1 MRKSNH
7 ILLGLIWLCVMA
19 ACHRRPTMDFAA
31 IEAIL
36 PTRPDSALAIL
47 DTLHTD
53 PNDFTAKDRAHYYLL
68 LTEAID
74 KCYLTHTT
82 DSLISIAKNYYENT
96 NDPNRRAKA
105 WYYLG
110 LIREENQQPLLAQD
124 AYLEALR
131 EEERVD
137 DHALLG
143 RINNRLG
150 MLYTWQMVH
159 EKANSYQRKAIEHLK
174 AEGDSS
180 AVQLAYRDLG
190 RNLTLLDSL
199 EQAIEC
205 YQTALS
211 FSVQRRMIS
220 VPTELAA
227 LYLKTGNYP
236 EARHYLE
243 EANKQA
249 AIKKPAYSL
258 WLVWGE
264 YYMAIRQADSARYYL
279 QRCLDSPHTRPAA
292 THYLAKLADQSG
304 DLAAS
309 VHYYKQYDALRDS
322 AYLRKQAD
330 LMRTAAADQEH
341 QEIKEKMF
349 SLEIALRDQKVYVLI
364 ITVIALISLI
374 AFLLV
379 NKLRLS
385 QRNAEIKKQQTH
397 RVLVAKLNLQIKL
410 LAHQLQL
417 LEKENADIEQQRI
430 EHGQLR
436 QQSKQQVAKIQELT
450 KENAE
455 IVRKKEQYQQK
466 LAHAKAELERL
477 LQPSKVLLEQMKNQQ
492 YKKPLDEK
500 QWNDF
505 FVLVDYYQSNFYTN
519 LTVEYP
525 NLRRSDIELCCL
537 LRMGIRKNEQIATL
551 CSIAIDSVKKR
562 KYRLKERLK
571 IVESC
576 EHNGDLEAFICSL

>member
-7 ILLGLIWLCVMA
+7 ILLGLILLCVMA

-53 PNDFTAKDRAHYYLL
+53 PNDFSAKDRAHYYLL
-68 LTEAID
+68 LTEAMD

-82 DSLISIAKNYYENT
+82 DSLIRLSADYYAAHHDNSRYAK
-96 NDPNRRAKA
+96 
-105 WYYLG
+105 
-110 LIREENQQPLLAQD
+110 
-124 AYLEALR
+124 
-131 EEERVD
+131 
-137 DHALLG
+137 
-143 RINNRLG
+143 
-150 MLYTWQMVH
+150 
-159 EKANSYQRKAIEHLK
+159 
-174 AEGDSS
+174 
-180 AVQLAYRDLG
+180 
-190 RNLTLLDSL
+190 
-199 EQAIEC
+199 
-205 YQTALS
+205 
-211 FSVQRRMIS
+211 
-220 VPTELAA
+220 A
-227 LYLKTGNYP
+227 LYLQGRIYEDWHRNDQAVACWIKALDYGKDSEDYFLLFRIASRIGLRYAYQDDVDQAMIYYAESLRYAIAANDTSSIAYAHAYIARVHSLRKEWP
-236 EARHYLE
+236 EAEKAYETAIALAKTSVDASDALQAALKEFIGILYRRKAFSKADSVIQSVQTIPAFQLDGPFCFVVGDYYRHVDDTVRAIPYL
-243 EANKQA
+243 KQA
-249 AIKKPAYSL
+249 LQLGNLYTKHSACQALSYIYKEYGMKKEQKAYERLAGQYADSIKSQEVRTVFKPALDYQQEKIAHLSFQKIKWEVSL
-258 WLVWGE
+258 FLV
-264 YYMAIRQADSARYYL
+264 L
-279 QRCLDSPHTRPAA
+279 F
-292 THYLAKLADQSG
+292 
-304 DLAAS
+304 
-309 VHYYKQYDALRDS
+309 V
-322 AYLRKQAD
+322 
-330 LMRTAAADQEH
+330 
-341 QEIKEKMF
+341 F
-349 SLEIALRDQKVYVLI
+349 SLSFYVYR
-364 ITVIALISLI
+364 S
-374 AFLLV
+374 
-379 NKLRLS
+379 
-385 QRNAEIKKQQTH
+385 KKQQTH
-397 RVLVAKLNLQIKL
+397 GVLVAKLNLQIKL

-492 YKKPLDEK
+492 FKKPLDEK

-562 KYRLKERLK
+562 KYRLKERLR
-571 IVESC
+571 IAESS

>member
-1 MRKSNH
+1 MRISNH
-7 ILLGLIWLCVMA
+7 ILLGLILLCVMA
-19 ACHRRPTMDFAA
+19 ACHHRQAMDFTA
-31 IEAIL
+31 IEAIM
-36 PTRPDSALAIL
+36 PTQPDSALVLL

-68 LTEAID
+68 LTEAMD

-82 DSLISIAKNYYENT
+82 DSLIRLSADYYAAHHDN
-96 NDPNRRAKA
+96 PRYAKA
-105 WYYLG
+105 LYLQG
-110 LIREENQQPLLAQD
+110 RIYEDWHRNDQAVACWVEALDYGEDSEDYPLLYRLTSSIGTLYAYQD
-124 AYLEALR
+124 D
-131 EEERVD
+131 V
-137 DHALLG
+137 DHALEYCQKALIYALATADSSSISYAHSYLARVYSLKRDWTETVKEYETAIAIALAAANAKNALQVAMKECIG
-143 RINNRLG
+143 VYTCQHAYDKADSLISIVQADPNMVRNGSYYLVIGDYYRYVNDSVKAIPCLLEAIRLG
-150 MLYTWQMVH
+150 NLYTKH
-159 EKANSYQRKAIEHLK
+159 
-174 AEGDSS
+174 S
-180 AVQLAYRDLG
+180 ACQ
-190 RNLTLLDSL
+190 
-199 EQAIEC
+199 
-205 YQTALS
+205 ALS
-211 FSVQRRMIS
+211 Y
-220 VPTELAA
+220 
-227 LYLKTGNYP
+227 LYEKYGMKKEQKAYERLVGQY
-236 EARHYLE
+236 ADS
-243 EANKQA
+243 
-249 AIKKPAYSL
+249 IKSQEVRTVFKPALDYQQEKIAHLSFQKIKWEVSL
-258 WLVWGE
+258 FLV
-264 YYMAIRQADSARYYL
+264 L
-279 QRCLDSPHTRPAA
+279 F
-292 THYLAKLADQSG
+292 
-304 DLAAS
+304 
-309 VHYYKQYDALRDS
+309 V
-322 AYLRKQAD
+322 
-330 LMRTAAADQEH
+330 
-341 QEIKEKMF
+341 F
-349 SLEIALRDQKVYVLI
+349 SLSFYVYR
-364 ITVIALISLI
+364 S
-374 AFLLV
+374 
-379 NKLRLS
+379 
-385 QRNAEIKKQQTH
+385 KKQQTH
-397 RVLVAKLNLQIKL
+397 GVLVAKQNLQIKL

-492 YKKPLDEK
+492 FKKPLDEK

>member
-68 LTEAID
+68 LTEAMD

-82 DSLISIAKNYYENT
+82 DSLIRLSADYYAAHHDNPHYTKALYLQGRIYEDWHRNDQAVACWVEALDYGKDSEDYALLYAITSKMGTQYAYQEDATHALVYYQRALTYAQATSDSLSIANAYAYLARAYWVNEDWQSSSVHYEKAIALASVAPSGGDRVLKKAIQEYIGLCLHQERYAQADSLITMIEQIPSLERDGSYYLT
-96 NDPNRRAKA
+96 LGDYYRRIGFIAKA
-105 WYYLG
+105 V
-110 LIREENQQPLLAQD
+110 PLL
-124 AYLEALR
+124 
-131 EEERVD
+131 
-137 DHALLG
+137 
-143 RINNRLG
+143 
-150 MLYTWQMVH
+150 
-159 EKANSYQRKAIEHLK
+159 EKALSIGNIYSKH
-174 AEGDSS
+174 S
-180 AVQLAYRDLG
+180 ACQ
-190 RNLTLLDSL
+190 
-199 EQAIEC
+199 
-205 YQTALS
+205 ALS
-211 FSVQRRMIS
+211 FLYEGCGLPGKQRFYDL
-220 VPTELAA
+220 LAGQYADSIKSQEVRTAFKPA
-227 LYLKTGNYP
+227 LDYQQEKIAHLSFQKIKWEVSLFLVLFVFSLSFYVYKS
-236 EARHYLE
+236 RK
-243 EANKQA
+243 KQA
-249 AIKKPAYSL
+249 H
-258 WLVWGE
+258 G
-264 YYMAIRQADSARYYL
+264 
-279 QRCLDSPHTRPAA
+279 
-292 THYLAKLADQSG
+292 
-304 DLAAS
+304 
-309 VHYYKQYDALRDS
+309 
-322 AYLRKQAD
+322 
-330 LMRTAAADQEH
+330 
-341 QEIKEKMF
+341 
-349 SLEIALRDQKVYVLI
+349 
-364 ITVIALISLI
+364 
-374 AFLLV
+374 
-379 NKLRLS
+379 
-385 QRNAEIKKQQTH
+385 
-397 RVLVAKLNLQIKL
+397 VLVAKQNLRIKL

-430 EHGQLR
+430 EHEQLWH
-436 QQSKQQVAKIQELT
+436 QSKRLAAKNQELE

-492 YKKPLDEK
+492 FKKPLDEK

>member
-1 MRKSNH
+1 MRASNH
-7 ILLGLIWLCVMA
+7 ILLGLILLCVMA

-31 IEAIL
+31 IEALL

-68 LTEAID
+68 LTEAMD

-190 RNLTLLDSL
+190 RNLTMLDSL

-349 SLEIALRDQKVYVLI
+349 SLEIALRDHKIYALCATMI
-364 ITVIALISLI
+364 ALCGVIAIILFRQILINNRRHYLLRLRAQVERIEALTRQLKELEEANIEQQLKPATELLERMRRHEQEKPLTESEWNAL
-374 AFLLV
+374 FLLV
-379 NKLRLS
+379 NY
-385 QRNAEIKKQQTH
+385 
-397 RVLVAKLNLQIKL
+397 
-410 LAHQLQL
+410 
-417 LEKENADIEQQRI
+417 
-430 EHGQLR
+430 R
-436 QQSKQQVAKIQELT
+436 Q
-450 KENAE
+450 
-455 IVRKKEQYQQK
+455 
-466 LAHAKAELERL
+466 
-477 LQPSKVLLEQMKNQQ
+477 
-492 YKKPLDEK
+492 D
-500 QWNDF
+500 DF
-505 FVLVDYYQSNFYTN
+505 FTRLHQR
-519 LTVEYP
+519 YP
-525 NLRRSDIELCCL
+525 ELGEAEIELCCL
-537 LRMGIRKNEQIATL
+537 LRMGFGKNEEIATF
-551 CSIAIDSVKKR
+551 CNITSSAVTKR
-562 KYRLKERLK
+562 KQRLKQHLHIAGKYQKPGE
-571 IVESC
+571 
-576 EHNGDLEAFICSL
+576 LEAFIQGL

>member
-1 MRKSNH
+1 NH
-7 ILLGLIWLCVMA
+7 ILLGLILLCVMA
-19 ACHRRPTMDFAA
+19 ACHRRPAMDFAA
-31 IEAIL
+31 IEAIM
-36 PTRPDSALAIL
+36 PAQPDSALAML

-53 PNDFTAKDRAHYYLL
+53 PNDFSAKDRAHYYLL
-68 LTEAID
+68 LTEAMD

-82 DSLISIAKNYYENT
+82 DSLITIAKDYYENA

-105 WYYLG
+105 WYYMG
-110 LIREENQQPLLAQD
+110 LIREEDQQPLLAQD

-143 RINNRLG
+143 RVNNRLG

-159 EKANSYQRKAIEHLK
+159 ERANFYQRKAIEHLK
-174 AEGDSS
+174 AVGDSS

-199 EQAIEC
+199 EQAIGC
-205 YQTALS
+205 YQSALS
-211 FSVQRRMIS
+211 FSAQRRMLS

-227 LYLKTGNYP
+227 LYLKTGKHS
-236 EARHYLE
+236 EARHCLE

-279 QRCLDSPHTRPAA
+279 QRCLESPHTHPAA
-292 THYLAKLADQSG
+292 THHLARLADQTG

-349 SLEIALRDQKVYVLI
+349 CLEIALRDQKVYVLI

-379 NKLRLS
+379 KLRLS
-385 QRNAEIKKQQTH
+385 QRNAEIKKQQTLLKELESNYG
-397 RVLVAKLNLQIKL
+397 RLKKRLISNQEVIELLRTQSDVNNEKLRLQQERIC
-410 LAHQLQL
+410 Q
-417 LEKENADIEQQRI
+417 LEKENQQI
-430 EHGQLR
+430 NQELEHG
-436 QQSKQQVAKIQELT
+436 
-450 KENAE
+450 
-455 IVRKKEQYQQK
+455 
-466 LAHAKAELERL
+466 AELEREL
-477 LQPSKVLLEQMKNQQ
+477 FCSEVYRRFLD
-492 YKKPLDEK
+492 KKFERSRLSSAD
-500 QWNDF
+500 WND
-505 FVLVDYYQSNFYTN
+505 LVMRLDNCYDNFSHRI
-519 LTVEYP
+519 LQLEG
-525 NLRRSDIELCCL
+525 LSDKEVRICYL
-537 LRMGIRKNEQIATL
+537 
-551 CSIAIDSVKKR
+551 VKA
-562 KYRLKERLK
+562 K
-571 IVESC
+571 IPPSRI
-576 EHNGDLEAFICSL
+576 GDLLGCTTTSVSMTRSRLYSKIMKQKGSAEQFDRFILDF

>member
-36 PTRPDSALAIL
+36 PTRPDSALAML

-68 LTEAID
+68 LTEAMD

-82 DSLISIAKNYYENT
+82 DSLIRLSADYYAAHHDNS
-96 NDPNRRAKA
+96 RYAKA
-105 WYYLG
+105 LYLQG
-110 LIREENQQPLLAQD
+110 RIYEDWHRNDQAVACWVEALDYGEDSEDYPLLYRLTSSIGTLYAYQD
-124 AYLEALR
+124 D
-131 EEERVD
+131 V
-137 DHALLG
+137 DHALEYCQKALNYAMATADSSSISYAHTYLARVHSLKRDWTETVKEYETAIAIALVAANAKG
-143 RINNRLG
+143 ALQVAMKECIGIYTCQHAYDKADSLISIVQADPNMVRNGSYYLVIGDYYRYVNDSVKAIPCLLEAIRLG
-150 MLYTWQMVH
+150 NLYTKH
-159 EKANSYQRKAIEHLK
+159 
-174 AEGDSS
+174 S
-180 AVQLAYRDLG
+180 ACQ
-190 RNLTLLDSL
+190 
-199 EQAIEC
+199 
-205 YQTALS
+205 ALS
-211 FSVQRRMIS
+211 Y
-220 VPTELAA
+220 
-227 LYLKTGNYP
+227 LYEKYGMKKEQKAYERLVEQY
-236 EARHYLE
+236 ADS
-243 EANKQA
+243 
-249 AIKKPAYSL
+249 IKSQEVRTVFKPALDYQQEKIAHLSFQKIKWEVSL
-258 WLVWGE
+258 FLV
-264 YYMAIRQADSARYYL
+264 L
-279 QRCLDSPHTRPAA
+279 F
-292 THYLAKLADQSG
+292 
-304 DLAAS
+304 
-309 VHYYKQYDALRDS
+309 V
-322 AYLRKQAD
+322 
-330 LMRTAAADQEH
+330 
-341 QEIKEKMF
+341 F
-349 SLEIALRDQKVYVLI
+349 SLSFYVYR
-364 ITVIALISLI
+364 S
-374 AFLLV
+374 
-379 NKLRLS
+379 
-385 QRNAEIKKQQTH
+385 KKQQTH
-397 RVLVAKLNLQIKL
+397 GVLVAKQNLQIKL

-430 EHGQLR
+430 EHEQLWH
-436 QQSKQQVAKIQELT
+436 QSKRLAAKNQELE

-492 YKKPLDEK
+492 FKKPLDEK